1 MEELLCADF
10 CSGFQSDGC
19 VSEGPVAFS
28 VEPGS
33 PAPLSV
39 WVRMVAQLSKQWR
52 WQHNDNN
59 NSNRLAFRKRVLTTV
74 LRPNQTN
81 VPFVS
86 DSPWVDLLSYWI
98 SSGRSYLKGFWMDP
112 WGLPLEGRT
121 RPSTKRCSVS
131 AFLVKCQRK
140 KQKSLQ
146 GKL

>member
-1 MEELLCADF
+1 MCRLLQRVPVRRLCLRGASGLLSWAWVPCALI
-10 CSGFQSDGC
+10 C
-19 VSEGPVAFS
+19 VSENGC
-28 VEPGS
+28 
-33 PAPLSV
+33 LH
-39 WVRMVAQLSKQWR
+39 AQLSKQWR